1 MLLGRGRDETMM
13 RTHRDLKEMFR
24 CGQRS
29 IADQVLAAD
38 KDDVGAD
45 LEGFGDEIVETRL
58 DPPAF

>member
-1 MLLGRGRDETMM
+1 MM